1 MKELK
6 VSYVKLRMKD
16 DGTAIASAR
25 TTVRQLESL
34 IRLSEA
40 YARLK
45 CESEVSVN
53 HVKQAFRLLDK
64 AIIRTSGE
72 DIALDEMDDDVFF
85 YFRHCFIFLFR
96 NL

>member
-1 MKELK
+1 
-6 VSYVKLRMKD
+6 MKD

-45 CESEVSVN
+45 CESEVTVD
-53 HVKQAFRLLDK
+53 HVKQAFRLLDV
-64 AIIRTSGE
+64 AIIRSNGE
-72 DIALDEMDDDVFF
+72 DISLNDMDDNDV
-85 YFRHCFIFLFR
+85 I
-96 NL
+96 

>member
-6 VSYVKLRMKD
+6 CSYIKLRIKD

-45 CESEVSVN
+45 CESEV
-53 HVKQAFRLLDK
+53 
-64 AIIRTSGE
+64 
-72 DIALDEMDDDVFF
+72 
-85 YFRHCFIFLFR
+85 IFLILFSEILFKQFCR
-96 NL
+96 